1 VDAEGRFE
9 ASGLPPGKLDVLVR
23 DAYAGLELSEEVTLG
38 PAETATVRIVAPS
51 DVIVVGGTLTV
62 GGEPIAQARVTVQA
76 RGATAS
82 SFRRSS
88 ARSDSQGAYAVA
100 VPEAGTFHL
109 SVWTDQVGTGR
120 SLSWSGRLDVPS
132 VPEHVHDVALWR
144 ISGRLVDEAGRPLA
158 MRISARTEQTGG
170 SGDRTDVGGA
180 FELLVQA
187 GQYELRVFPA
197 KGGKIITLEEAL
209 TVTGDVHLGD
219 IVVRLP
225 TDR

>member
-1 VDAEGRFE
+1 
-9 ASGLPPGKLDVLVR
+9 
-23 DAYAGLELSEEVTLG
+23 
-38 PAETATVRIVAPS
+38 
-51 DVIVVGGTLTV
+51 
-62 GGEPIAQARVTVQA
+62 
-76 RGATAS
+76 
-82 SFRRSS
+82 
-88 ARSDSQGAYAVA
+88 
-100 VPEAGTFHL
+100 
-109 SVWTDQVGTGR
+109 
-120 SLSWSGRLDVPS
+120 
-132 VPEHVHDVALWR
+132 VHDVALWR